1 MKKNFKRNE
10 LWLDIDTGRWISVS
24 SKPAWFIQKVS
35 GQLLHDFMASLSMMT
50 SMFSQEHRNLL
61 VHWMSV
67 TPIWQVTHI
76 PRVRKPVRPF
86 LKSPSVLTGTGNA
99 NGWKAS
105 DRSGRARFEG
115 KGTDAKCRT
124 HGWET
129 RVPRGRVITAGTDA
143 DITVVYLRR
152 AQAMGSPSVLQV
164 FILLP
169 PEARQHLQL
178 RFAHLAGLIVS
189 PVIFLTQKDREIRVY
204 CSFNFMSYQ

>member
-1 MKKNFKRNE
+1 MKE
-10 LWLDIDTGRWISVS
+10 LDQLVVFASLRVKVAVETWVIQQSQHFLVFFHTWILFTLHAQTCRGVERLFHWLLTGRDNGWAQHVQPVSRVRWRRWIHFFLIVT
-24 SKPAWFIQKVS
+24 A
-35 GQLLHDFMASLSMMT
+35 
-50 SMFSQEHRNLL
+50 L
-61 VHWMSV
+61 VH
-67 TPIWQVTHI
+67 
-76 PRVRKPVRPF
+76 R
-86 LKSPSVLTGTGNA
+86 
-99 NGWKAS
+99 
-105 DRSGRARFEG
+105 
-115 KGTDAKCRT
+115 
-124 HGWET
+124 GWET